1 MRILDLATKDLLQ
14 IFRDKKSF
22 LFLAAMPIIFTLF
35 MGFAYNSGEDGA
47 EDDARISVAWVDE
60 ADNQFSEL
68 LFERL
73 DENTALSLVDMEEA
87 SAMDALARGDM
98 LGVLIIPSAF
108 GEQAEG
114 TSALGQITLVTD
126 TLSTEEQSLYQ
137 LLRVPVSQLA
147 SAVEIGTLTADVID
161 DSAEFSPAF
170 TLALEEWDEHQSRSL
185 VRTEKAVAQ
194 DEENWF
200 GDNPYNQASPGIVV
214 QFAIIGLITSAQILV
229 EERKNRTLQRLMSTA
244 MRTWEIVAG
253 HMLAMF
259 ALAFLQIAL
268 LVLFGQW
275 VLGVNYLHAP
285 LATLL
290 ISAALGIWVAS
301 MGLLIGV
308 VAKSDD
314 QVILFSMVAMFFF
327 SALGGTWFPLDVS
340 AGGFAAFGSLMPSYA
355 AMNGLQ
361 NILIRGLGLA
371 SIWQPV
377 GILLA
382 YALGFFML
390 AIWRFRKME
399 GA

>member
-35 MGFAYNSGEDGA
+35 MGFAYNSGEDSA
-47 EDDARISVAWVDE
+47 TEDTRMPLAWVDE

-68 LFERL
+68 LYERL
-73 DENTALSLVDMEEA
+73 DENAALSLVDMEEA
-87 SAMDALARGDM
+87 SAMDALARGEM
-98 LGVLIIPSAF
+98 LGVLVIPSAF

-126 TLSTEEQSLYQ
+126 TVSTEGQSLYQ

-147 SAVEIGTLTADVID
+147 SALEIGTLTADLIG
-161 DSAEFSPAF
+161 DSAEFAPAY
-170 TLALEEWDEHQSRSL
+170 TLAWEEWDAHQSRSL
-185 VRTEKAVAQ
+185 VRTEKAVAP
-194 DEENWF
+194 DVENWF
-200 GDNPYNQASPGIVV
+200 GDNPYNQASPGILV

-229 EERKNRTLQRLMSTA
+229 EERKNRTLQRLMSSA

-259 ALAFLQIAL
+259 VLVFFQTVL
-268 LVLFGQW
+268 LVVFGQW
-275 VLGVNYLHAP
+275 VLDVNYLHAP

-290 ISAALGIWVAS
+290 VTVALGIWVAS

-308 VAKSDD
+308 VAKTDD
-314 QVILFSMVAMFFF
+314 QVILFSMIAMFFF

-355 AMNGLQ
+355 AMTGLQ

-377 GILLA
+377 GVLLV
-382 YALGFFML
+382 YALGFFLL
-390 AIWRFRKME
+390 AIWRFRKIE
-399 GA
+399 N

>member
-35 MGFAYNSGEDGA
+35 MGFAYNSGEDSAA
-47 EDDARISVAWVDE
+47 EDTRMPLAWVDE

-68 LFERL
+68 LYERL
-73 DENTALSLVDMEEA
+73 DENAALSLVDMEEV
-87 SAMDALARGDM
+87 SAMDALARGKM

-126 TLSTEEQSLYQ
+126 TVSTEGQSLYQ

-147 SAVEIGTLTADVID
+147 SALEIGTLTADLIGD
-161 DSAEFSPAF
+161 PAEFAPAF
-170 TLALEEWDEHQSRSL
+170 TLAWEEWDAHQSRSL
-185 VRTEKAVAQ
+185 VRTEKAVAP
-194 DEENWF
+194 DVESWF
-200 GDNPYNQASPGIVV
+200 GDNPYNQASPGILV

-229 EERKNRTLQRLMSTA
+229 EERKNRTLQRLMSSA

-259 ALAFLQIAL
+259 VLVFFQTVL
-268 LVLFGQW
+268 LVVFGQW
-275 VLGVNYLHAP
+275 VLDVNYLHAP

-290 ISAALGIWVAS
+290 VTVALGIWVAS

-308 VAKSDD
+308 VAKTDD
-314 QVILFSMVAMFFF
+314 QVILFAMIAMFFF

-340 AGGFAAFGSLMPSYA
+340 TGGFAAFGSLMPSYA
-355 AMNGLQ
+355 AMTGLQ

-377 GILLA
+377 GVLLA
-382 YALGFFML
+382 YALGFFLL
-390 AIWRFRKME
+390 AIWRFGKIE
-399 GA
+399 N